1 MDRAYSFTNNQTKKR
16 SRCSFENK
24 KMNRHIIFIGGSTGI
39 GTALAHMLT
48 EAETHITLLS
58 RTPGET
64 GNIQGVTHHMLQIT
78 DEQPPFPPAEEA
90 VDALVYFPGTINLR
104 PFRSLSPADFE
115 NDWKIHVLGAV
126 KALKHY
132 GESLKKTGKGSVV
145 LFSSVAA
152 RTGMP
157 FHTSVAAAKG
167 AVESLAISL
176 AAEWAPHVRVNV
188 VAPSLTDTPLSEK
201 LLSGE
206 EKQKAAADRHPLKRF
221 GRAEDQAAAA
231 EFLLSEKAGWITGQ
245 ILHVDGGMSSLKLL

>member
-1 MDRAYSFTNNQTKKR
+1 MS
-16 SRCSFENK
+16 
-24 KMNRHIIFIGGSTGI
+24 RHILFIGGSNGI
-39 GTALAHMLT
+39 GTALARMLSP
-48 EAETHITLLS
+48 EGNRITLLS

-64 GNIQGVTHHMLQIT
+64 GKMPGVTHHTLQIT
-78 DEQPPFPPAEEA
+78 DDQPAFPPLEDG
-90 VDALVYFPGTINLR
+90 VDGLVYFPGTINLR
-104 PFRSLSPADFE
+104 PFRSLSTADFE

-126 KALKHY
+126 KALKYY
-132 GESLKKTGKGSVV
+132 GESLKKSGRGSVV

-188 VAPSLTDTPLSEK
+188 VAPSLTDTPLAEK
-201 LLSGE
+201 LLGAE
-206 EKQKAAADRHPLKRF
+206 EKQKAAAERHPLKRF
-221 GRAEDQAAAA
+221 GRAEDQASAA

-245 ILHVDGGMSSLKLL
+245 ILHVDGGMSTLKLF